1 MAGDS
6 IILEEEIDPDY
17 EPTEAETEEYAR
29 WLGMDMETDADL
41 LWIAREGLKVWH
53 THTKITHCLRHNPPA
68 HSLDLFVFACLC
80 GVWCTRPRYQRT
92 GSRVKPQTR
101 RRSTTSTS
109 RLVLVH
115 GIIPATRSVYTPI
128 RMHTHVSMVLAAL
141 TRAPTNHHGRTDS
154 TTATCMRQKRRPSL
168 PNTRSDHLESVTD
181 TVGQC

>member
-53 THTKITHCLRHNPPA
+53 THTNNTLPTSQPSCSP
-68 HSLDLFVFACLC
+68 DLFVCACLC

-109 RLVLVH
+109 RPVLVH
-115 GIIPATRSVYTPI
+115 GIIPATRSVDTPI
-128 RMHTHVSMVLAAL
+128 RMHTHVSMVIAPL
-141 TRAPTNHHGRTDS
+141 TRATTNHHGRTDS
-154 TTATCMRQKRRPSL
+154 TTATCMRQRRRPSL
-168 PNTRSDHLESVTD
+168 PNTRSDDLASVTD